1 VNWRGGIEN
10 WLNARW
16 YGAAP
21 VPLWLGGLEWI
32 YRRLLAL
39 RRALYAR
46 SLWHSQ
52 RLSVPVIVVGNLTV
66 GGTGKTPLVARL
78 ARELRD
84 RAWRPGIVSRG
95 YRGSSRHAELLP
107 ATAAADRYGD
117 EPVWLM
123 QSSGCPVAI
132 GKRRGDAARLLIG
145 AGCNLIISD
154 DGLQHWALARDLE
167 ILMIDGE
174 RRFGNGR
181 LLPAGPLREAASR
194 AVRVDYCVVNGGAAA
209 ANEIAMQVQARSA
222 LRVNALSRS
231 LALAELRGQRVHAVA
246 GIGNPERFFSML
258 EQAGLQVVR
267 HPLPD
272 HHRYDG
278 SELRF
283 ADDAIV
289 LVTEKDAGK
298 LAQVAHDRVYA
309 VPIELLLPEHWF
321 DAIHQQ
327 LCQLR
332 GDRT

>member
-1 VNWRGGIEN
+1 MNWRGAIEN

-16 YGAAP
+16 YGTAP
-21 VPLWLGGLEWI
+21 VPIWLAGLELI
-32 YRRLLAL
+32 YRRLMSV
-39 RRALYAR
+39 RRAAYGWSLLR
-46 SLWHSQ
+46 SQHLP
-52 RLSVPVIVVGNLTV
+52 VPVVIVGNLTV

-78 ARELRD
+78 ASEMRD

-95 YRGSSRHAELLP
+95 YRAASTRVELLP
-107 ATAAADRYGD
+107 LTATADRYGD

-132 GKRRGDAARLLIG
+132 GKCRSDAARLLVA

-167 ILMIDGE
+167 ILVIDGQ

-194 AVRVDYCVVNGGAAA
+194 AARVDYRVVNSGPALAA
-209 ANEIAMQVQARSA
+209 EIAMQVQAGPA
-222 LRVNALSRS
+222 ARVNALSRS
-231 LALAELRGQRVHAVA
+231 LALADLRGQRVHAVA

-258 EQAGLQVVR
+258 EQSGLLVDR

-298 LAQVAHDRVYA
+298 LAHCAHDRVYA
-309 VPIELLLPEHWF
+309 VPIELILPDHWF

-332 GDRT
+332 GARA